1 MIDVTSIINDPDFVQ
16 PFKLIHVTGSYDTTG
31 AWAEVQAAPIS
42 LKGIVLPS
50 KLDELQVLPEGE
62 RHDETIAV
70 YSLTKLTIG
79 DMETVKPDI
88 IVYEAEEA
96 GAQWRVAFV
105 RYYAQC
111 TLWYA
116 LATRFHNVT

>member
-16 PFKLIHVTGSYDTTG
+16 PFKLIHVTGSYDTNGVWTD
-31 AWAEVQAAPIS
+31 VLAAP
-42 LKGIVLPS
+42 LPLQGIVLPA
-50 KLDELQVLPEGE
+50 KLDALQVLPEGE

-79 DMETVKPDI
+79 DMQTVKPDI
-88 IVYEAEEA
+88 VVYEAEEV
-96 GAQWRVAFV
+96 GAQYRVAFV

-111 TLWYA
+111 ALWYA
-116 LATRFHNVT
+116 LCSRFHNVT